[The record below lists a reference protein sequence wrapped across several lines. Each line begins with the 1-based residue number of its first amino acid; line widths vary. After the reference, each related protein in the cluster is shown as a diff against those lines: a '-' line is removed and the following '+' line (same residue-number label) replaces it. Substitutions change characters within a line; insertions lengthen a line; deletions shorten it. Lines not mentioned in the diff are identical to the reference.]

1 MELDLND
8 LDPTN
13 TEFNSLVR
21 PEERQPLTFGQSS
34 YTHTQEVVTL
44 SSMVSS
50 PSSSFGSGSS
60 STCGPRFRFPG
71 NPSPVRF
78 LNNSRYQSPAMTP
91 SSVYRGPG
99 PSQSNPQPSPTSSQA
114 DAQSLTGITPLSTAS
129 GSEILPDQQVE
140 FVRQDAS
147 VEFVEVVGETPKS
160 GSKRTRK
167 ATVKGSDMNVAA
179 SNYYVKMLE
188 IQKRLAE
195 KQFEVLE
202 KKVSLLRRREKN
214 EKLKSKLLKKQL
226 GEAVNSDSSDDSDK
240 ESEEDMET
248 LDQVEFFV

>member
-1 MELDLND
+1 
-8 LDPTN
+8 
-13 TEFNSLVR
+13 
-21 PEERQPLTFGQSS
+21 
-34 YTHTQEVVTL
+34 
-44 SSMVSS
+44 
-50 PSSSFGSGSS
+50 
-60 STCGPRFRFPG
+60 
-71 NPSPVRF
+71 
-78 LNNSRYQSPAMTP
+78 MTP

-129 GSEILPDQQVE
+129 GGGEILPDQQVE

-167 ATVKGSDMNVAA
+167 AIVKGSDMNVAA

-202 KKVSLLRRREKN
+202 KKMSLLRRREKN
-214 EKLKSKLLKKQL
+214 EKLKSKLLKNQL

-248 LDQVEFFV
+248 LDQVDFFV